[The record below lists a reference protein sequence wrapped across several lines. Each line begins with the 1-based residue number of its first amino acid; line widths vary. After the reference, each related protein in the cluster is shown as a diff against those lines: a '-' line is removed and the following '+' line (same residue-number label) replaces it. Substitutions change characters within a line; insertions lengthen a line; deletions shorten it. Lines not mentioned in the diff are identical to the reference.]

1 MTTDSTLPLAS
12 AWGNQA
18 MTQLVP
24 LAKELDENKVTPG
37 VLGFIVFA
45 LLGGAVWLLMK
56 NMNRQFTKI
65 DFQDRDTAGEGETVP
80 AARTAAGSD
89 TASGTASGKAS
100 GTGGATGTGGAGGA
114 DRPASGAG
122 D

>member
-1 MTTDSTLPLAS
+1 MTIDSTLPLAS

-56 NMNRQFTKI
+56 NMSKQFTKI
-65 DFQDRDTAGEGETVP
+65 DFPERDAAGERETVP
-80 AARTAAGSD
+80 AARKAAGSGEASS
-89 TASGTASGKAS
+89 TASGA
-100 GTGGATGTGGAGGA
+100 GGATGTGGA
-114 DRPASGAG
+114 DRPASGTG

>member
-1 MTTDSTLPLAS
+1 MTIDSTLPLAS

-24 LAKELDENKVTPG
+24 LAKELDKNKVTPG

-56 NMNRQFTKI
+56 NMSKQFTKI
-65 DFQDRDTAGEGETVP
+65 DFQERTAGEGETVP
-80 AARTAAGSD
+80 AARKAAGSG
-89 TASGTASGKAS
+89 TASGTASG
-100 GTGGATGTGGAGGA
+100 TGGTTGTGGA
-114 DRPASGAG
+114 DRPASSTG